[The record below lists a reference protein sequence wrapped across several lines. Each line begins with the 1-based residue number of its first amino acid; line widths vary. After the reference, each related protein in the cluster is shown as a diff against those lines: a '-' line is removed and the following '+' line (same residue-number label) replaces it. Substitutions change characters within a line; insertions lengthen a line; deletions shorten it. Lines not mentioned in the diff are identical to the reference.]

1 MSGHVSC
8 CLRPDKLMEE
18 TEELSHQRAQ
28 REVRLLHVL
37 VLLHPLNKRLCVQE
51 LQRLNLVLEEEKLK
65 FEEVVTELKTEQE
78 HIKRYTQPVF
88 AFLHERAVT
97 CV

>member
-1 MSGHVSC
+1 
-8 CLRPDKLMEE
+8 MEE

-28 REVRLLHVL
+28 REVRLPHVL
-37 VLLHPLNKRLCVQE
+37 VLLHPLNKSVCVQE

-65 FEEVVTELKTEQE
+65 FEEVVTELKAEQE
-78 HIKRYTQPVF
+78 HIKQYTQPVF
-88 AFLHERAVT
+88 PFLHERAVT